1 MPDIIHYFTV
11 NDCIEKVFSLVSTSE
26 GLNKWWTRSCGGV
39 ARKGEVYRLDFG
51 PQYEWEAVVEEV
63 RPPYL
68 FELRVMR
75 SDNDW
80 MGSKIRFEL
89 SQGEGQTHV
98 RFFHTNWPVD
108 NEHRRISNYCWA
120 MYLRLLKLNLETG
133 LFVPYEKRL
142 EV

>member
-1 MPDIIHYFTV
+1 MPDIIHYFPINDNIETV
-11 NDCIEKVFSLVSTSE
+11 FDLISTSE
-26 GLNKWWTRSCGGV
+26 GLNKWWTRSCAGA

-63 RPPYL
+63 KPPYV
-68 FELRVMR
+68 FELRMTR

-89 SQGEGQTHV
+89 SQSEGVTHV
-98 RFFHTNWPVD
+98 RFFHTNWPAD
-108 NEHRRISNYCWA
+108 NEHHRISNYCWA
-120 MYLRLLKLNLETG
+120 MYLRLMKLNVETG